1 MHCTGVM
8 GIYRER
14 DPLTELILREHAS
27 VLECINRVARGD
39 APARELASA
48 RRILQGLAAAEASV
62 LYPAFGRVT
71 LRLEA
76 ERLLD
81 DCRDNRARQQETLDA
96 LMHKR
101 SPRLRR
107 LKAVELCDQVQH
119 HGVQLVTLLMPV
131 LRSQLPRTL
140 YGAVANAFA
149 ARYLDEVTASPV
161 RSGAVV
167 ASSPAS
173 ASPR

>member
-1 MHCTGVM
+1 MHCSRVM
-8 GIYRER
+8 GTYRER
-14 DPLTELILREHAS
+14 DPLTELILREHVS

-39 APARELASA
+39 APARELTAA
-48 RRILQGLAAAEASV
+48 RQILQGLAAAEASV

-71 LRLEA
+71 LRLDT

-81 DCRDNRARQQETLDA
+81 DCRDNRARQEETLDV

-119 HGVQLVTLLMPV
+119 HGVQLVTMLIPV

-149 ARYLDEVTASPV
+149 ARYLEQMTSRAV
-161 RSGAVV
+161 RGHVV
-167 ASSPAS
+167 ASSPTS